1 MARGSAR
8 RRLTLGAGLL
18 ALVLSGCAGASADA
32 PTPTPTAASGPATT
46 VPPLPGPSASGT
58 PSRPSSPAA
67 TPAPAPSPPELGT
80 ALATLGSIPVKGRA
94 AKSGYDRDRFGQAWA
109 DVDRNGCD
117 TRNDILRR
125 DLSAVTL
132 KRGTRGCVVLSGT
145 LHDPY
150 TGRTLAFVRGAR
162 TSGAVQVDHV
172 VALSDA
178 WQKGAQRWDEAT
190 RTAFANDPL
199 NLLAVDGPTNAAKGD
214 GDTATWLPPRKAA
227 RCGYVA
233 RQVAVKSRYRLWMTA
248 AERAAAERV
257 LGGCPGQAVPTTRP
271 VALGGAP
278 EEPEPA
284 PSHRATPRPVSSGRT
299 PDPRFGS
306 CRAALAAGY
315 GPYVEGRDVEYGW
328 YRDGDSDGTVCE

>member
-1 MARGSAR
+1 M
-8 RRLTLGAGLL
+8 
-18 ALVLSGCAGASADA
+18 LVLSGCAGASADA
-32 PTPTPTAASGPATT
+32 PTPTAAASSAPATT
-46 VPPLPGPSASGT
+46 VPPLTGPSAVET
-58 PSRPSSPAA
+58 PAHPSSPAA
-67 TPAPAPSPPELGT
+67 PRTPTPSATEEGT
-80 ALATLGSIPVKGRA
+80 ALAVLGSIPTKGRA
-94 AKSGYDRDRFGQAWA
+94 PKTGYDRDRFGQAWA

-117 TRNDILRR
+117 TRNDVLRR
-125 DLSAVTL
+125 DLSAVVL
-132 KRGTRGCVVLSGT
+132 KRDTRGCVVLSGT

-178 WQKGAQRWDEAT
+178 WQKGAQRWDDAT

-214 GDTATWLPPRKAA
+214 GDAATWLPPRKAA

-233 RQVAVKSRYRLWMTA
+233 RQVAVKSRYQLWMTA
-248 AERAAAERV
+248 AERTAVERV
-257 LGGCPGQAVPTTRP
+257 LGGCPGQALPMTRP
-271 VALGGAP
+271 AALGGAP
-278 EEPEPA
+278 EAPEPA
-284 PSHRATPRPVSSGRT
+284 TTQRATPRPLSSGRT

-306 CRAALAAGY
+306 CRAALVAGY